1 MWTYFAPW
9 KSVSQSLFIFN
20 MKIDSIS
27 RLSECYFKNKCSLIV
42 KIVGLAFIDISV
54 DFQSKFYSNSHKQS
68 TKQRNYISD
77 QPKRCL
83 QKTKLMEFKILKHLQ
98 LEFPGSNPQSRRK
111 CSTCRNLSE
120 ITELWT
126 PTSEG
131 SITAVLQ
138 C

>member
-1 MWTYFAPW
+1 M
-9 KSVSQSLFIFN
+9 
-20 MKIDSIS
+20 
-27 RLSECYFKNKCSLIV
+27 
-42 KIVGLAFIDISV
+42 GLAFIDISV

-98 LEFPGSNPQSRRK
+98 LELPGSNPQSRRK
-111 CSTCRNLSE
+111 CSTCRNLSV
-120 ITELWT
+120 ITDLWT

-131 SITAVLQ
+131 SIAALLQ
-138 C
+138 CCSAEEFLQYVICMQYEGRGPCRASVLPWETSIMNTRYV